1 MQRLTIYAAVVA
13 TLTGCS
19 GHYAPSA
26 EKTAVDQLKTINDNS
41 ELCLELAKVNSIP
54 AKSGG
59 VATMQR
65 EDFDIYYAQKTY
77 LKQRIAA
84 RRLDCSKLNNSQKA
98 TLVGELSPEQALVRV
113 STTCN
118 AIAQRSQ
125 FADPNVVYAM
135 CNRGYKAT
143 AKKCSHDMAQFTEQS
158 MHLTGTTRAE
168 YLEIGGGFRAGCN
181 LHFKG

>member
-98 TLVGELSPEQALVRV
+98 TLVGELSPEQALARV

-125 FADPNVVYAM
+125 FADRSSKSLMTVFDQFEFFVSLLSRQFIHDIKTFDHVV
-135 CNRGYKAT
+135 
-143 AKKCSHDMAQFTEQS
+143 
-158 MHLTGTTRAE
+158 
-168 YLEIGGGFRAGCN
+168 
-181 LHFKG
+181 FK